1 MPRTKVRKIYQEGD
15 RTTFY
20 LKKGFPKEMLD
31 WMNGQ
36 SDMQLLFE
44 YALDHLYQNVGPV
57 DIAAILPRTYEIGQG
72 FNAPEGIKAPPV
84 EIRRVQE
91 KEAIEK
97 PTVEEEVSK
106 PKQEANTEPSFSDE
120 EVLSYKTDPKKEQV
134 HKTEEE
140 PVITPV
146 KQPETAEEKPK
157 EETVKK
163 NINSWSGLSDMDDS
177 GYY

>member
-84 EIRRVQE
+84 EIRRVPE
-91 KEAIEK
+91 NEANEK
-97 PTVEEEVSK
+97 PTVEEEVSL

-120 EVLSYKTDPKKEQV
+120 KAISDAPDPIKEKD
-134 HKTEEE
+134 HNTEEDT
-140 PVITPV
+140 VMMPV
-146 KQPETAEEKPK
+146 KKPETAEEKPK
-157 EETVKK
+157 EEAVKK